1 MTDGQ
6 VGMSNGEPLGEGRRW
21 PGFPVKMGS
30 SSAIEMAIEAGAW
43 GRTGTGWPR
52 AMTWAAR

>member
-6 VGMSNGEPLGEGRRW
+6 VGMSNGEPLGEGAGGRV
-21 PGFPVKMGS
+21 PVKTGS

>member
-1 MTDGQ
+1 MA
-6 VGMSNGEPLGEGRRW
+6 SRRAMA
-21 PGFPVKMGS
+21 PVAGFPMKMGS

-43 GRTGTGWPR
+43 GRAGTGWPR

>member
-1 MTDGQ
+1 MA
-6 VGMSNGEPLGEGRRW
+6 SRW
-21 PGFPVKMGS
+21 AVAPAAGFPVKMGS
-30 SSAIEMAIEAGAW
+30 PSAIEMAIEAGAK

>member
-1 MTDGQ
+1 MA
-6 VGMSNGEPLGEGRRW
+6 SRW
-21 PGFPVKMGS
+21 AMAPVAGFPVKMGS

>member
-1 MTDGQ
+1 MT
-6 VGMSNGEPLGEGRRW
+6 SRW
-21 PGFPVKMGS
+21 AKAPAAGFPVKVGS

-43 GRTGTGWPR
+43 DRAGTGWPR